1 MTYEEG
7 VGFNKFALLPTLFQ
21 ICELKQVEHYCS
33 VFFFILHFFFSFSY
47 FFIYDLY
54 GLNKTKQKKVVFLI

>member
-33 VFFFILHFFFSFSY
+33 VFFFILHFFFPFIFSY
-47 FFIYDLY
+47 MTYM
-54 GLNKTKQKKVVFLI
+54 V